1 MFKKNN
7 FSLNILY
14 IIYIFLIKITK
25 ITSYVSLPI
34 YTLNKEN
41 LISKNIPNS
50 VEDLFFGEYC
60 SPLYTEIEVGYPSQK
75 IPLLVEIK
83 TNDFV
88 ITSINK
94 MEGNQNSFY
103 SNKTL
108 YDFKEILKKYSF
120 FNEKKSNTFISE
132 FCMNREIYYN
142 YEEYENAVS
151 EESCPAYDIFYLF
164 DNLDMKKKIKINNAY
179 FDLVKNIKDNVT
191 GYLGL
196 HLWKNSRTQS
206 SFLYLLKKNN
216 LTKNYN
222 FFFDF
227 NNAKEKSGKLIIGS
241 FPDELYQNNFKR
253 NDLYYTEGSQGFY
266 YYNMKFDKIYIKYN
280 DTLIYNIENKDFE
293 LDFDHDAII
302 ADFEYKKLL
311 MEYLKDLLDDKRCFS
326 SEFRGCSDFYETS
339 KLNITFFYCKNDG
352 NIYDEL
358 KKRILPIKFFNHEF
372 NNYTFEILS
381 EDILIQKEKYI
392 FIKII
397 FPMFSYTWTLGKPFS
412 LKYKFLFNPE
422 VRQIG
427 FYVKSNGDDNKG
439 NNILKY
445 FLYIMLIIILIAIFV
460 VVGIIL
466 GKKIYGLKRKKR
478 ANEMEDDYEYF
489 EGKIKT
495 DNENGGNKAGMNYDT
510 IN

>member
-1 MFKKNN
+1 MLKKNN
-7 FSLNILY
+7 FSLKILY
-14 IIYIFLIKITK
+14 ILYIFIIKIAL
-25 ITSYVSLPI
+25 ITSYITLPL

-41 LISKNIPNS
+41 IISPYVPNS
-50 VEDLFFGEYC
+50 IEDLIFGEYC
-60 SPLYTEIEVGYPSQK
+60 SPLYTELEVGYPSQK

-94 MEGNQNSFY
+94 MKGNQSTFY

-108 YDFKEILKKYSF
+108 YDFTEILTKYNF
-120 FNEKKSNTFISE
+120 FNEKKSDTFISD

-142 YEEYENAVS
+142 YEEYESAVS
-151 EESCPAYDIFYLF
+151 EENCPASDILYLYN
-164 DNLDMKKKIKINNAY
+164 NLDLKKKIGINKAY

-196 HLWKNSRTQS
+196 HLWKNSRTKS
-206 SFLYLLKKNN
+206 CFLNLLKKNN

-241 FPDELYQNNFKR
+241 FPDELYQNNYKR
-253 NDLYYTEGSQGFY
+253 KDLYYTEGVKGFFY
-266 YYNMKFDKIYIKYN
+266 YNLKFDKIYIKYN
-280 DTLIYNIENKDFE
+280 DTLIYNLENKDCE
-293 LDFDHDAII
+293 LDFDHDAIT

-311 MEYLKDLLDDKRCFS
+311 KNYLQDLLDEQRCFS
-326 SEFRGCSDFYETS
+326 SEFTGCADFYEVS
-339 KLNITFFYCKNDG
+339 KRNISFFYCKNVG
-352 NIYDEL
+352 NIIDEL

-372 NNYTFEILS
+372 NNYTFEIIN
-381 EDILIQKEKYI
+381 EDILVQKGDYI
-392 FIKII
+392 FIKIL
-397 FPMFSYTWTLGKPFS
+397 FPLFSYTWTLGKPFS
-412 LKYKFLFNPE
+412 LKYKFLFNPD

-427 FYVKSNGDDNKG
+427 FYVKSNDDDNKG
-439 NNILKY
+439 NSFLKY
-445 FLYIMLIIILIAIFV
+445 FLYTMLIIILIAIFV

-489 EGKIKT
+489 GGKIKT
-495 DNENGGNKAGMNYDT
+495 DNENGENKEGMNYDT